1 VGRVIRLQL
10 IAVAA
15 LAALGLTAC
24 HSPVNEHFGEA
35 VAFNRN
41 QQIAD
46 PTAGTQPVDPQPG
59 LDGVTVERAMT
70 GHRVPAEQKDIPQ
83 QAESILDIGIN

>member
-1 VGRVIRLQL
+1 
-10 IAVAA
+10 
-15 LAALGLTAC
+15 
-24 HSPVNEHFGEA
+24 
-35 VAFNRN
+35 
-41 QQIAD
+41 
-46 PTAGTQPVDPQPG
+46 VDPQPG